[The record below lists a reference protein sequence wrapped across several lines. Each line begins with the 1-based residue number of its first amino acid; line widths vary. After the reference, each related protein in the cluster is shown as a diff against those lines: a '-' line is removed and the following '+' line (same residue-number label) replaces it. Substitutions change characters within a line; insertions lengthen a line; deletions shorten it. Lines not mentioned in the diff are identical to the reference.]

1 MKTNEWIMM
10 TIGTSS
16 PRVKGMNQSTLGS
29 AGEGHGHTK
38 GDLAEASFW
47 TPLDSWFSSFSS
59 LTSFVRKPVFLETTF
74 CA

>member
-1 MKTNEWIMM
+1 LKTNEWIMM

-38 GDLAEASFW
+38 GDLEAWRRHHSGPPW
-47 TPLDSWFSSFSS
+47 I
-59 LTSFVRKPVFLETTF
+59 VGFLVSVL
-74 CA
+74 